1 MAESNED
8 QQKQDVSILEEPN
21 QLEKKII
28 RQVEV
33 S

>member
-8 QQKQDVSILEEPN
+8 QQKQDVSTSEEPN